1 MRRSRLVAA
10 GAVFAAT
17 VPAAAAVVSASAS
30 DSSANS
36 GVYAQ
41 GTEIAALRSRTL
53 ALRAGPGAGRIVV
66 RVGQRTAFG
75 SPTRLAVVEDRG
87 DWVAVVSDALGN
99 GVEGYARASAVQLS
113 RKPYELEADLSRR
126 LLLVHRWGVVVRRV
140 AVAIGA
146 AASPTPIGRFSVT
159 DELSDFYPSV
169 YGCCVLALSAHQTN
183 LPNGW
188 TGGDRVAIHGG
199 GGIGGAVSNGCLHA
213 GGADLHYLMATVPLG
228 TLVVIHP

>member
-36 GVYAQ
+36 GVYSE
-41 GTEIAALRSRTL
+41 GTEIAAPRSGTL
-53 ALRAGPGAGRIVV
+53 ALHASPGTGRIVV

-87 DWVAVVSDALGN
+87 NWVAVVSDALGN

-113 RKPYELEADLSRR
+113 RKAWELEADLSRR

-140 AVAIGA
+140 AVAIGGPS
-146 AASPTPIGRFSVT
+146 SPTPIGRFSVT

-169 YGCCVLALSAHQTN
+169 YGCCVLALSAHQTR
-183 LPNGW
+183 LAKGW
-188 TGGDRVAIHGG
+188 RGGDRVAIHGG
-199 GGIGGAVSNGCLHA
+199 GGIGSAVSNGCLHA
-213 GGADLHYLMATVPLG
+213 GEADLHYLMATIPLG
-228 TLVVIHP
+228 TLIVIHP